1 MKPVCCASPRGENQE
16 LETDAPSGHGS
27 AATLGQLIKTMDL
40 KEVSSIIPEFYYDLI
55 ARITPGALLCLA
67 VLWDYQVKL
76 APLLAL
82 GAVVYTAIG
91 LMAAYT
97 VGLLIDV
104 FAGIVFDTIFLGLR
118 SVARCLANKP
128 CLAKKPEAQK
138 PVLKKLKKWI
148 EVWKIDTSQVTNKLD
163 DPQKM
168 GALIK
173 LQGERDLLEALC
185 FIWIV
190 LGFLLHP
197 IMSGFSAFTK
207 IVIAVVLVLLCL
219 VHQHRYLAKLRLISG
234 PNLALQAMAE
244 L

>member
-1 MKPVCCASPRGENQE
+1 
-16 LETDAPSGHGS
+16 
-27 AATLGQLIKTMDL
+27 MDL

-67 VLWDYQVKL
+67 VLWDYRVEL

-104 FAGIVFDTIFLGLR
+104 LTGIVFDIIFLGLR
-118 SVARCLANKP
+118 NVARCLANKP
-128 CLAKKPEAQK
+128 EAQK
-138 PVLKKLKKWI
+138 PVPKWI
-148 EVWKIDTSQVTNKLD
+148 EVWKTDTSQVMSKLD
-163 DPQKM
+163 DLQKM

-173 LQGERDLLEALC
+173 LHGERDLLEALC

-197 IMSGFSAFTK
+197 SSIMSGFSAFTK
-207 IVIAVVLVLLCL
+207 IGIAVVLVLLCL
-219 VHQHRYLAKLRLISG
+219 VHEHRRLGKALSCLRT
-234 PNLALQAMAE
+234 
-244 L
+244 